1 MIDHSVS
8 CGRKF
13 FRSWLIARSAFSS
26 DLTHD
31 LGEKG
36 SLQDA
41 SAVLCSLG
49 ETSRREAAGK
59 IDETMESYDRLV
71 NASGLLSSGR
81 SVPWTLWSDHTDRRI
96 SCAQQLTPGSVPVA
110 SRGSDFWWQLEDV
123 DRMER
128 LVRLRPMFSTDRS
141 LVCGIDSFFGSTG
154 TVQDLPDSIHRKPVC
169 FNRIDRAFVWMWSVL
184 CHPSN
189 EKRIFVLPS
198 FFDRKSVVGSRQS
211 AK

>member
-1 MIDHSVS
+1 MEPLIGSYGQANFVCAAIDTWISP
-8 CGRKF
+8 GRV
-13 FRSWLIARSAFSS
+13 ARIGF
-26 DLTHD
+26 L
-31 LGEKG
+31 
-36 SLQDA
+36 
-41 SAVLCSLG
+41 V
-49 ETSRREAAGK
+49 AAGRCG
-59 IDETMESYDRLV
+59 SYGKARALATDVFDR
-71 NASGLLSSGR
+71 
-81 SVPWTLWSDHTDRRI
+81 P
-96 SCAQQLTPGSVPVA
+96 
-110 SRGSDFWWQLEDV
+110 
-123 DRMER
+123 
-128 LVRLRPMFSTDRS
+128 